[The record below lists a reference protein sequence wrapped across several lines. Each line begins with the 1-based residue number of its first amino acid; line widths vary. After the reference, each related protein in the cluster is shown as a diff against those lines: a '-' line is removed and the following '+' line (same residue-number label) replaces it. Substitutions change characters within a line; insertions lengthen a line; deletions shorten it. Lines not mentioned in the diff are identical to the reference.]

1 MSDPIR
7 WGILAA
13 ARFAREQMGPAIH
26 AAKGAELAALATASP
41 GKAEG
46 FLAFCPGLRVH
57 GSYEA
62 LLADPGIDA
71 VYIPLPHTL
80 HVEWSIRALEA
91 GKHVLVEKP
100 VAMRAA
106 EIDPLIAARDRTGL
120 LAAEAYMIVHHPQWQ
135 HARALLRDG
144 AIGRLIHVGAFFTYD
159 NSADPENIRN
169 RPDTGGGS
177 LPDIGVYTC
186 GSTRWMTGEEPL
198 EVRAEITRENGVE
211 VTTHMRARFPSFS
224 FTGTTS
230 MRMHPRQEMV
240 FHGEKG
246 VIRLTAP
253 FNAGVFGQAQ
263 VELHRGM
270 NVSVERFPS
279 ANHYVLQVE
288 AFGRSIREGAPYP
301 WTLENARGTQAML
314 DMAWASEAAGRG

>member
-1 MSDPIR
+1 MSEPVR
-7 WGILAA
+7 WGILGAA
-13 ARFAREQMGPAIH
+13 KFAREFMGPAIH
-26 AAKGAELAALATASP
+26 AAKGAELTALATTSAD
-41 GKAEG
+41 KALG
-46 FLAFCPGLRVH
+46 FRAFCPSIRIH
-57 GSYEA
+57 DSYEA
-62 LLADPGIDA
+62 LLADADVDA

-80 HVEWSIRALEA
+80 HVEWSLKALA
-91 GKHVLVEKP
+91 SGKHVLVEKP
-100 VAMRAA
+100 VAMAAA
-106 EIDPLIAARDRTGL
+106 EIDPLIEARDRSGL

-135 HARALLRDG
+135 RARTLLRDG

-159 NSADPENIRN
+159 NSADPGNIRN
-169 RPDTGGGS
+169 RPETGGGS

-186 GSTRWMTGEEPL
+186 GSTRWMTGEEPV

-240 FHGEKG
+240 FHGQEG

-253 FNAGVFGQAQ
+253 FNAGVFGEAR

-270 NVSVERFPS
+270 TETVERWPA

-288 AFGRSIREGAPYP
+288 AFGRAVREGAPYP
-301 WTLENARGTQAML
+301 WSLEDARGTQAML
-314 DMAWASEAAGRG
+314 DKAWASEGRRAG